1 MNRPFRVPPSL
12 CIKTRVSAQPLIWK
26 WFFIV
31 VQIKLIFTRTFVHL
45 ASFWKWGFLEL
56 GSSLLKNDVWYS
68 FTRIAK
74 ILAVKYITVV
84 PLLNTRNCSFTNSS
98 LGPLTCK
105 TSDNLIFY
113 NTNTCV
119 MRILGSVPFGVPFK
133 MVWLSRFWQKVTPKT
148 TWISIVNQSF

>member
-31 VQIKLIFTRTFVHL
+31 VPIKLIFTRKVHL
-45 ASFWKWGFLEL
+45 TLFWKWGFLEL

-84 PLLNTRNCSFTNSS
+84 PLLNTKNCSFTNSS

>member
-31 VQIKLIFTRTFVHL
+31 VQIKLIFTRKVHL
-45 ASFWKWGFLEL
+45 TLFWKWGFLEL

-84 PLLNTRNCSFTNSS
+84 PLLNTKNCSFTNSS